1 MVTTMM
7 MVMVVVVMLT
17 MVVAATAVMA
27 IAMEWRQRYN
37 GGKQLSLPSSS
48 SAAIC
53 PLDASSP
60 FFAKSLELPK
70 KKLRQAFQSKVEQQ
84 YAKDR
89 SVIPRK
95 VAYPVPATPLSTTL
109 QRRLRRSL
117 QDVKDKVLHA
127 SALSVLP
134 EFRALTAEG
143 AASHTFAMLKLSWD
157 AGTQNQMQPAGRA
170 WMLCALPVGHPV
182 SLDAHISLR
191 GCEGLELMFV
201 RDDFIKSSVLLT
213 ELHCQQ
219 PLVEASSEVGALNY
233 LDSVK
238 LGALVART
246 DIDQIH
252 QVQTYGTLSSARR

>member
-1 MVTTMM
+1 M
-7 MVMVVVVMLT
+7 
-17 MVVAATAVMA
+17 
-27 IAMEWRQRYN
+27 
-37 GGKQLSLPSSS
+37 
-48 SAAIC
+48 
-53 PLDASSP
+53 
-60 FFAKSLELPK
+60 
-70 KKLRQAFQSKVEQQ
+70 
-84 YAKDR
+84 
-89 SVIPRK
+89 
-95 VAYPVPATPLSTTL
+95 
-109 QRRLRRSL
+109 
-117 QDVKDKVLHA
+117 LHA
-127 SALSVLP
+127 SALSVLL

-143 AASHTFAMLKLSWD
+143 AASHTFAMLKLSWN

-182 SLDAHISLR
+182 LLDAHISLH

-252 QVQTYGTLSSARR
+252 VNRRDFVWITSDRFTPGRFNAEFNEISLASQSSFLCEFALLCFLRFASFACIASFACFACIASFACFACIADTALLCLLC